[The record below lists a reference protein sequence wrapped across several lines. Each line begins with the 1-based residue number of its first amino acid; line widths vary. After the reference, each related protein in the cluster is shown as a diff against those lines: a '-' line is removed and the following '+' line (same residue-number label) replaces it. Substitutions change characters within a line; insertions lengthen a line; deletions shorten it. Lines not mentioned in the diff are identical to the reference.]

1 MLDQELETKEVVE
14 EEKNEE
20 EAKDTDI
27 NDMLPTGNPI
37 EKPAEDARDYG
48 EVIEEAR
55 QVFWKKYKAGRRNSY
70 ISMAVVMA
78 LAIASVIFITMS
90 AMYFKIIGWS
100 LIGTAVV
107 GMLVFYIATR
117 NIMPNAT
124 KEYIAI
130 VNDQFNTRNFSDTRF
145 SDVTIDKN
153 EKVELSD
160 PISDGIYQNLNNI
173 ASRNVVNGKFDGR
186 TFRVA
191 DMGVYTGQGKNR
203 QSAFVGKYMTYTN
216 DLHFEG
222 RYIITVKGKT
232 PVDLPSDIEDLE
244 LLINEGDFLLYG
256 KSGSKPSSDLT
267 QKFIDKIKK
276 IETNKHLLTF
286 NVVVW
291 GGHSSIYASF
301 DDEIM
306 TLPYEKPFDK
316 SANEQYAHDLY
327 AFYDALAL
335 LNKKEK

>member
-1 MLDQELETKEVVE
+1 MLDQELETKEVVQ

-27 NDMLPTGNPI
+27 NDMLPTGNSI

-256 KSGSKPSSDLT
+256 KTGSKPSSDLT

-291 GGHSSIYASF
+291 GGHSSVYASF

>member
-14 EEKNEE
+14 EEKNEK

-160 PISDGIYQNLNNI
+160 SISDGIYQNLNNI

-291 GGHSSIYASF
+291 GGHSSVYASF

-327 AFYDALAL
+327 AFYDTLAL

>member
-291 GGHSSIYASF
+291 GGHSSVYASF

>member
-1 MLDQELETKEVVE
+1 MLDQELENKEVVE
-14 EEKNEE
+14 EK
-20 EAKDTDI
+20 EAEQADV
-27 NDMLPTGNPI
+27 NDLLPSGSPI
-37 EKPAEDARDYG
+37 EKPAEDARDYA

-55 QVFWKKYKAGRRNSY
+55 QVFWKKYKTGRRNSY
-70 ISMAVVMA
+70 ISMGVVMA
-78 LAIASVIFITMS
+78 LAIGSVICITMS
-90 AMYFKIIGWS
+90 PMVLKIIGWS
-100 LIGTAVV
+100 LIGVAVV
-107 GMLVFYIATR
+107 GMLLYYILTR
-117 NIMPNAT
+117 NQMPNAT

-203 QSAFVGKYMTYTN
+203 QSAFVGKYMTYVN

-232 PVDLPSDIEDLE
+232 PVDLPSDIEDLD
-244 LLINEGDFLLYG
+244 LLINEGDFLVYG
-256 KSGSKPSSDLT
+256 KSGNKPASDLN
-267 QKFIDKIKK
+267 QKFLDKIKK
-276 IETNKHLLTF
+276 IETNKHLLTYS
-286 NVVVW
+286 VVIW
-291 GGHSSIYASF
+291 GGHSSVYASY

-306 TLPYEKPFDK
+306 TLPYEKPYNK
-316 SANEQYAHDLY
+316 AANEQYAHDLY
-327 AFYDALAL
+327 SFYDALAM